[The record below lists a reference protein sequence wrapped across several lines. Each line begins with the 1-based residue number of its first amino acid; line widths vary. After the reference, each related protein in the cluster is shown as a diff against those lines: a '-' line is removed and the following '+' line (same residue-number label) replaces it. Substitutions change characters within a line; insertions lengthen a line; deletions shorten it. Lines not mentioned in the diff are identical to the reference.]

1 MEGVQRTA
9 VDGGAEAAAYYPVRS
24 MAPAVI
30 DIQER
35 RLDELQTLV
44 ITKTRA
50 GFDRTS
56 VDRLRQ
62 IIDQAGAGLLGPL
75 KFITFEFA
83 HEETPPLPAPDGFH
97 ELIDELADLILRAP
111 IVSVACARGHME
123 GADLEFALACSMLI
137 GEDGAS
143 FSFAGDPVDAIGVY
157 GFLAQKLGFVRAERL
172 MEGGERLDAEQMQ
185 ALLLLKDVAVR
196 GGGPAAME
204 QFLRRTARRHNSC
217 YGIYRAQRIASPR
230 LRDAS

>member
-62 IIDQAGAGLLGPL
+62 IIDQAGAGRRGRR
-75 KFITFEFA
+75 
-83 HEETPPLPAPDGFH
+83 
-97 ELIDELADLILRAP
+97 RA
-111 IVSVACARGHME
+111 G
-123 GADLEFALACSMLI
+123 GA
-137 GEDGAS
+137 
-143 FSFAGDPVDAIGVY
+143 
-157 GFLAQKLGFVRAERL
+157 
-172 MEGGERLDAEQMQ
+172 
-185 ALLLLKDVAVR
+185 
-196 GGGPAAME
+196 
-204 QFLRRTARRHNSC
+204 
-217 YGIYRAQRIASPR
+217 
-230 LRDAS
+230 